1 MAPRPGRPRTP
12 PTTDRPPAPP
22 AGRNCAARSQLA
34 GVLAAAL
41 FDIDGTLVDTTA
53 AIREAVT
60 QVLQEEGIT
69 PTWEEIKAGWSLR
82 AADRMELWVRD
93 RSRAEDFG
101 ARYLERY
108 LALQDSLTRP
118 SPGRAETLGR
128 LAARGIPLGVVTS
141 KRRVSALRTLV
152 AFDLERFFRVI
163 VTEEDVPAP
172 KPDPGPLL
180 LAVTRYVNPSSRSF
194 CTSWAYLPDS
204 RHRSK
209 ARPSNPTARAC
220 VLRSARLSAPWCR
233 KSRS

>member
-82 AADRMELWVRD
+82 AAARMELWGRD
-93 RSRAEDFG
+93 PSGSADLRAPFL
-101 ARYLERY
+101 AR
-108 LALQDSLTRP
+108 
-118 SPGRAETLGR
+118 
-128 LAARGIPLGVVTS
+128 
-141 KRRVSALRTLV
+141 K
-152 AFDLERFFRVI
+152 
-163 VTEEDVPAP
+163 
-172 KPDPGPLL
+172 
-180 LAVTRYVNPSSRSF
+180 
-194 CTSWAYLPDS
+194 
-204 RHRSK
+204 
-209 ARPSNPTARAC
+209 
-220 VLRSARLSAPWCR
+220 SAPP
-233 KSRS
+233 